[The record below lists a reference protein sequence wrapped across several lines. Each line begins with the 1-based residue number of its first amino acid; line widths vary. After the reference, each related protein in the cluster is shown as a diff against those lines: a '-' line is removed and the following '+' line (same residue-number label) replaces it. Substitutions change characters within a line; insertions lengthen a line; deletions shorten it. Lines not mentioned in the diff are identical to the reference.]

1 MSTMARKE
9 DRLQYALSFKGKGME
24 NEELK
29 ETIRLAILD
38 GAVWADR
45 TMIDKACEWLQ
56 RNFNMPDDFELHF
69 RKAMEN

>member
-1 MSTMARKE
+1 MARKE
-9 DRLQYALSFKGKGME
+9 ERLQYALTFKGKGME

-29 ETIRLAILD
+29 ESIRLAILD
-38 GAVWADR
+38 GATWADA

-56 RNFNMPDDFELHF
+56 RNFNMPDDFEQHF